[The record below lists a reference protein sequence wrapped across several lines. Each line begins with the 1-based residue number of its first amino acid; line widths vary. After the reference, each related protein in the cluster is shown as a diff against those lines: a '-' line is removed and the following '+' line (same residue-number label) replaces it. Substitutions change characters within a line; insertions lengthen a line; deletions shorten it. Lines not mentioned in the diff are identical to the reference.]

1 MVGGR
6 LAARPMRICAW
17 IVGNFRA
24 SQWTHWRLT
33 AARGDPT
40 VRAAENSP
48 ADGSA
53 LSNCTGDGWNGGARD
68 HRLKSDS
75 LSAGNPQWKQRQ
87 AAGRQSTPRVRG

>member
-17 IVGNFRA
+17 IVRNFRA

-75 LSAGNPQWKQRQ
+75 LSAGNPQWKQWR